1 MLFVKKITQTQFAI
15 SVVLCVLALSFLRE
29 PLFFLQ
35 PRIWAEEGTVHIQS
49 VFNNG
54 LWLSLFQP
62 HLGYYSL
69 FNNYTVALGLFFLG
83 LEKLPYLTTILSS
96 VVSAGA
102 ILAPL
107 FLTSKSWS
115 TPTKKL
121 LLIAFSLSIGTAEM
135 WANTINAQFYFGL
148 FTCFLLLSETEKING
163 WRSIYVVTML
173 INAAFTGITSVILF
187 PFFVWKYLR
196 QKAKTNLEKV
206 ILVILLIGLVVQ
218 LTAVLYL
225 STNSALSRFSLN
237 NVPNLPYGFFR
248 NITSFVPAGDSIIRL
263 FFTVS
268 IIALAHQKG
277 IRIGYKNPAVIAIYV
292 SFTFAFLALDMG
304 GGGRYGYIPAVL
316 IFIFLMD
323 LRPARNA
330 KLNTFHT
337 GVVAII
343 LCASSI
349 QFFKKTSRVYNPSW
363 TPYSLENVYTNSA
376 GELEIKIFPQ
386 GKNTNWVLTLPEGKY
401 ENYK

>member
-1 MLFVKKITQTQFAI
+1 MFFYKKITHTQFAI

-35 PRIWAEEGTVHIQS
+35 PRIWAEEGMVHIQS

-54 LWLSLFQP
+54 LLLSLFQP
-62 HLGYYSL
+62 HLGYYSF
-69 FNNYTVALGLFFLG
+69 FNNFTVAIGMFFLG

-96 VVSAGA
+96 VVSAGT

-107 FLTSKSWS
+107 FLDSKFWS

-121 LLIAFSLSIGTAEM
+121 LLIFFSLLIGKAEI

-148 FTCFLLLSETEKING
+148 FTCLLLLSETEKING
-163 WRSIYVVTML
+163 WRNIYVLIML
-173 INAAFTGITSVILF
+173 INGALTGITSVILF
-187 PFFVWKYLR
+187 PFFAWKYLR
-196 QKAKTNLEKV
+196 QKTKTNLEKA
-206 ILVILLIGLVVQ
+206 ILAILLIGLVVQ
-218 LTAVLYL
+218 LSAVLYL
-225 STNSALSRFSLN
+225 STNSGLSRISLN
-237 NVPNLPYGFFR
+237 NIQNLPFGFFR
-248 NITSFVPAGDSIIRL
+248 NITSFVPAGDNIIRL
-263 FFTVS
+263 FFAVS
-268 IIALAHQKG
+268 IFAFVRQKR
-277 IRIGYKNPAVIAIYV
+277 IRAPLQNPAVIAIYV
-292 SFTFAFLALDMG
+292 SITFAFLALDMG

-323 LRPARNA
+323 LQPDRNA
-330 KLNTFHT
+330 KLKTFHT
-337 GVVAII
+337 VIVAIL
-343 LCASSI
+343 LCVSSI
-349 QFFKKTSRVYNPSW
+349 KFFKTSGAYNPNW

-386 GKNTNWVLTLPEGKY
+386 GEDDNWVLTLPEGKY